1 MDYETGIRLDAINE
15 KLDYLITELQKA
27 EDKAKKKPKEGK

>member
-15 KLDYLITELQKA
+15 KLDMVLRKLYPEEVKKA
-27 EDKAKKKPKEGK
+27 EGVQK